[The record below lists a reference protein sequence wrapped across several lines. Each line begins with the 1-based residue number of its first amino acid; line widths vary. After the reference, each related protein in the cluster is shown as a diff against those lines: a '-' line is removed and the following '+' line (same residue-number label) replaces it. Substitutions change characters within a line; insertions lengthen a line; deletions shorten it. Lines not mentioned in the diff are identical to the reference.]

1 MPRSRARDT
10 ASRSRPL
17 VALVAAV
24 VLSVS
29 VQGVSAQEGSP
40 GYHPHAHAIKGARI
54 LTGTGDPI
62 DDGTIVVRDGLIV
75 AVGKTADVAIPFD
88 AKIIDGKDLTVT
100 PGFIDLYTTAG
111 ASPGVE
117 RSITGPGRSTNLVD
131 YPLAGTPEDDRV
143 GITPEFRVVDS
154 VKLPESFA
162 SARRRLGFT
171 TLLAAPGGAIVTGQ
185 SALVSLSGLP
195 RRETIVQPTVAL
207 HVRLGSPEAPA
218 SLRSSD
224 DPTSA
229 TFQGAGRGYP
239 SALMGIVA
247 HLRQAMND
255 AEYHAAQLDWFAK
268 QGGPRP
274 PTDPSLDVLH
284 QARAG
289 SLPVWW
295 EADTADEIH
304 RALDLAAEFGTSIV
318 IVGGKE
324 AAKVVD
330 RLKATKTPVVL
341 RLDWSDE
348 PKVPSESDYAKK
360 KAAERDWPL
369 SVMKFRAE
377 EWKNRVATAAK
388 LAEAGVPFALST
400 DKLSNASDLPKKLR
414 ELIKAGLPKEAALTS
429 LTRSAASIA
438 GVADR
443 LGTLEPGKLA
453 HLVVWS
459 GPIEEEK
466 TQVKHVLVDGLALET
481 KEDTGRGAAG
491 SGGPGGPGGQGFPGR
506 PEGIRGSRPGGGR
519 QQGQR
524 PGGQPGEPD
533 APVPD
538 RRTPP
543 DDPGDADHSQDP
555 KESPE
560 KSSETPD
567 KPESEKGKDDDNK
580 KADDG
585 KKDEPAKP
593 YVDPPAEFDAD
604 RKPALQTGGNVL
616 IRHAR
621 ILTGA
626 AKGTIPNGSI
636 LVRDGKIASVAEGEI
651 EAPEGVTVIDAK
663 GLVVTPGIIDTHSHM
678 AVSGGV
684 NEATLSIVPEVRV
697 RDVIDSDD
705 VNLHHA
711 RAGGVTAAR
720 LLHGSANVIGGQDA
734 VIKLKYGQPAA
745 SLLLQDDKRPT
756 GVKFALGENVT
767 RNTARFPNTRMGV
780 ESTLDRAF
788 DEGRVYAERLKA
800 HRDLIARGEPVPPF
814 RRDLRLEALAN
825 LRGGS
830 FKIHSHCYRVDEIL
844 MLLRTAERH
853 GIRVQSLQHVLEG
866 YKVAPEIAAH
876 GASASTFSDWWAYKV
891 EAYDAIPYN
900 AALLR
905 TAGASVCIKSDSEE
919 LVRHLYHEAAKM
931 VRYGGATEA
940 EALAMITLNPARELG
955 LDHRL
960 GSIEVG
966 KDADLAMFNAHPFD
980 AYTRCELTL
989 IDGEVAYQRPKDLA
1003 ELALREGSDGSMPM
1017 ADPSLVQRAIEIAP
1031 SSGDRYA
1038 LVGATAHPVTGQAVP
1053 NATVLIDGGRIT
1065 AIGGADL
1072 AVPAGYTTV
1081 ALAGLDVWPGL
1092 IDAASIVGLSEIGSL
1107 RVTQDFEEGARMA
1120 PELHTSVALKPD
1132 SALVGVTRTNGV
1144 LAVFAQPTGG
1154 TVAGQGCVAN
1164 LAGWVPPEMV
1174 VADSAALVVNIPSYT
1189 PEDPDRPRRPGMGGP
1204 GGGGGGG
1211 DANRARTERLDQ
1223 IRELFREAREYDRVR
1238 SEATAKGQPLEV
1250 AEPRLAALVPYL
1262 KKEKPVV
1269 FRADKKREILDALEL
1284 AKDLD
1289 VKPVISG
1296 GLEASIVIDELKEAG
1311 APVILTG
1318 VLRMPQT
1325 KFTPTDAPYQTAAKL
1340 HAAGVP
1346 FAIRSTVEGADPAT
1360 TARNVPFEA
1369 AFAVAHGLPEAA
1381 AIEAVTIAPARILG
1395 VANSLG
1401 SIEPGKVANLVVTAG
1416 PVLQITTPVKALFI
1430 GGKPVGLGNR
1440 QTELYEKYRGRIEE
1454 VKAGSSPLGLERKTP
1469 VTASGP
1475 AAVAPVPTPAP
1486 APAGAPVPAGR

>member
-1 MPRSRARDT
+1 LAVLLGVIGL
-10 ASRSRPL
+10 PL
-17 VALVAAV
+17 LAV
-24 VLSVS
+24 GLH
-29 VQGVSAQEGSP
+29 AQDDRP
-40 GYHPHAHAIKGARI
+40 GYHPRAHAIRNARI
-54 LTGTGDPI
+54 VTGAGDPI
-62 DDGTIVVRDGLIV
+62 EDGTIVVRDGLIA
-75 AVGKTADVAIPFD
+75 AVGKSADVGIPFD
-88 AKIIDGKDLTVT
+88 AKVIDGKGLTVT
-100 PGFIDLYTTAG
+100 AGLIDLYTTAG

-117 RSITGPGRSTNLVD
+117 RSITGTGRATSLLE
-131 YPLAGTPEDDRV
+131 YPLARTPEDDRV
-143 GITPEFRVVDS
+143 GITPEFRVAES
-154 VKLPESFA
+154 VKVPESFA

-171 TLLAAPGGAIVTGQ
+171 SLLAAPGGAIVTGQ

-207 HVRLGSPEAPA
+207 HIRLGSPEGPTA
-218 SLRSSD
+218 LRSAD

-229 TFQGAGRGYP
+229 TFQGNGRGYP
-239 SALMGIVA
+239 SALMGIIA

-255 AEYHAAQLDWFAK
+255 AGYHAQQVEWMK
-268 QGGPRP
+268 SHGGPRP
-274 PTDPSLDVLH
+274 PVDPSLDALF
-284 QARAG
+284 QARTGA
-289 SLPVWW
+289 LPVWW

-324 AAKVVD
+324 ADQVLD
-330 RLKATKTPVVL
+330 RLKSTRTPVVL
-341 RLDWSDE
+341 RVDWSDE
-348 PKVPSESDYAKK
+348 PKVPTVEEYAKK
-360 KAAERDWPL
+360 KAGDRDWPL
-369 SVMKFRAE
+369 SVMKYRAD
-377 EWKNRVATAAK
+377 EWKKRVAAAGK

-400 DKLSNASDLPKKLR
+400 DKLSSAGDLAKKVR
-414 ELIKAGLPKEAALTS
+414 EMVKAGLKTEAALTA
-429 LTRSAASIA
+429 LTKDAARIA

-453 HLVVWS
+453 HLVAWS
-459 GPIEEEK
+459 GPIDEEK
-466 TQVKHVLVDGLALET
+466 TKVRQVLVDGLALEP
-481 KEDTGRGAAG
+481 KEDTGRSSLTAGA
-491 SGGPGGPGGQGFPGR
+491 GGPGGPGGQGFPGR
-506 PEGIRGSRPGGGR
+506 PEGIRGSRPGGTRLPG
-519 QQGQR
+519 QQ
-524 PGGQPGEPD
+524 PGPPGEPQD
-533 APVPD
+533 PRVPD

-543 DDPGDADHSQDP
+543 DDTGDQDKSKDP
-555 KESPE
+555 SESAE

-567 KPESEKGKDDDNK
+567 PKQDE
-580 KADDG
+580 A
-585 KKDEPAKP
+585 KKDEPKKDEAKKDEPTKP

-604 RKPALQTGGNVL
+604 RKPAFQTGGNVL

-626 AKGTIPNGSI
+626 AAGTIDDGSI
-636 LVRDGKIASVAEGEI
+636 LIQGGKIAAVSAGELS
-651 EAPEGVTVIDAK
+651 APEGVAAIDAK

-678 AVSGGV
+678 AISGGV

-734 VIKLKYGQPAA
+734 VIKLKYGQPA
-745 SLLLQDDKRPT
+745 SGLLIQDSKRPT

-767 RNTARFPNTRMGV
+767 RNTSRFPNTRMGV

-788 DEGRVYAERLKA
+788 EEGRVYAERLQA
-800 HRDLIARGEPVPPF
+800 HRALIARGEPVPPF

-825 LRGGS
+825 LRGGT
-830 FKIHSHCYRVDEIL
+830 FKVHSHCYRVDEIL

-853 GIRVQSLQHVLEG
+853 GVRVQSLQHVLEG

-905 TAGASVCIKSDSEE
+905 MAGAQVCIKSDSEE

-966 KDADLAMFNAHPFD
+966 KDADLAVFNAHPFD

-989 IDGEVAYQRPKDLA
+989 IDGEVAYLRPKEIA
-1003 ELALREGSDGSMPM
+1003 ALALRDGSDGRMPA
-1017 ADPSLVQRAIEIAP
+1017 ADPSLAQKSLDIPTVTV
-1031 SSGDRYA
+1031 GGRYA
-1038 LVGATAHPVTGQAVP
+1038 LIGATAHPVSGPEVA
-1053 NATVLIDGGRIT
+1053 NATILVENGRIA
-1065 AIGGADL
+1065 AIGGPETV
-1072 AVPAGYTTV
+1072 VPTGFQSV

-1107 RVTQDFEEGARMA
+1107 RVTQDFEEGARLA
-1120 PELHTSVALKPD
+1120 PELRTSVALKPD
-1132 SALVGVTRTNGV
+1132 SALLGVTRTNGI

-1154 TVAGQGCVAN
+1154 TIAGQGCVAN

-1174 VADSAALVVNIPSYT
+1174 VADNVALVINIPAYT
-1189 PEDPDRPRRPGMGGP
+1189 PEDPDRPRRVGGP
-1204 GGGGGGG
+1204 GGGGG
-1211 DANRARTERLDQ
+1211 DANRVRTERLDQ

-1238 SEATAKGQPLEV
+1238 SEAKAKGLPLEV
-1250 AEPRLAALVPYL
+1250 AEPRLEALVPYL
-1262 KKEKPVV
+1262 KKERPVV
-1269 FRADKKREILDALEL
+1269 FRADRRREILDALQL
-1284 AKDLD
+1284 AKDVD

-1296 GLEASIVIDELKEAG
+1296 GLESALVLDELKEAG

-1318 VLRMPQT
+1318 VLRMPNGR
-1325 KFTPTDAPYQTAAKL
+1325 FTPTDAPYQVAAKL
-1340 HAAGVP
+1340 HEAGIL

-1369 AFAVAHGLPEAA
+1369 AFAVAHGLPEKA
-1381 AIEAVTIAPARILG
+1381 AIEAVTINPAKILG
-1395 VANSLG
+1395 VADKLG
-1401 SIEPGKVANLVVTAG
+1401 SIEPSKVANLVVTAG
-1416 PVLQITTPVKALFI
+1416 PVLQITTPVKELFVA
-1430 GGKPVGLGNR
+1430 GKPVGLSNR
-1440 QTELYEKYRGRIEE
+1440 QTELFEKYRRRIEE
-1454 VKAGSSPLGLERKTP
+1454 VKAGSSPLGLDRGAP
-1469 VTASGP
+1469 VTVSSPTAPTAQPPVP
-1475 AAVAPVPTPAP
+1475 AATAV
-1486 APAGAPVPAGR
+1486 PVPAGR